1 MNDKLP
7 EAPKAAGNYVTV
19 KKIGDFIYTSGHV
32 PITDEKKIIGKIP
45 NEISI
50 EEGYD
55 AASLCAELAIA
66 SLLTISDIK
75 KLIPVNVLGFVN
87 SSPDFID
94 QPRVLNGFTDKL
106 DEFFSEKPTRSAVGV
121 SSLPLNVCVEVQ
133 SVFYICLLYTSP
145 SPRDR
150 IRSRMP
156 SSA

>member
-45 NEISI
+45 NDISI
-50 EEGYD
+50 QEGYD
-55 AASLCAELAIA
+55 AASLCAELTIA

-75 KLIPVNVLGFVN
+75 KLIPVNVIGFVN
-87 SSPDFID
+87 SSSDFTD
-94 QPRVLNGFTDKL
+94 QPKVLNGFTDKL

-133 SVFYICLLYTSP
+133 SVFYINE
-145 SPRDR
+145 
-150 IRSRMP
+150 
-156 SSA
+156 

>member
-45 NEISI
+45 NDISI

-55 AASLCAELAIA
+55 AASLCAELTIA

-87 SSPDFID
+87 SSSDFTD
-94 QPRVLNGFTDKL
+94 QPKVLNGFTDKL
-106 DEFFSEKPTRSAVGV
+106 DAFFSEKPTRSAGGV

-133 SVFYICLLYTSP
+133 SVFYINE
-145 SPRDR
+145 
-150 IRSRMP
+150 
-156 SSA
+156 

>member
-32 PITDEKKIIGKIP
+32 PITNDKKITGKIP
-45 NEISI
+45 SEISI
-50 EEGYD
+50 DEGYD
-55 AASLCAELAIA
+55 AASLCAELTIA

-87 SSPDFID
+87 SSSDFTD
-94 QPRVLNGFTDKL
+94 QPKVLNGFTDKL

-133 SVFYICLLYTSP
+133 TVFYINE
-145 SPRDR
+145 
-150 IRSRMP
+150 
-156 SSA
+156 

>member
-45 NEISI
+45 NDISI

-55 AASLCAELAIA
+55 AASLCAELTIA
-66 SLLTISDIK
+66 SLITISDIK

-87 SSPDFID
+87 SSSDFTD
-94 QPRVLNGFTDKL
+94 QPKVLNGFTDKL

-133 SVFYICLLYTSP
+133 SVFYINE
-145 SPRDR
+145 
-150 IRSRMP
+150 
-156 SSA
+156 

>member
-55 AASLCAELAIA
+55 AASLCAELTIA
-66 SLLTISDIK
+66 SLLTISDVK
-75 KLIPVNVLGFVN
+75 KIIPVNVLGFVN

-94 QPRVLNGFTDKL
+94 QPKVLNGFTDKL

-133 SVFYICLLYTSP
+133 TVFYINE
-145 SPRDR
+145 
-150 IRSRMP
+150 
-156 SSA
+156 

>member
-50 EEGYD
+50 EVGYD
-55 AASLCAELAIA
+55 AASLCAELTIA

-133 SVFYICLLYTSP
+133 TVFYINE
-145 SPRDR
+145 
-150 IRSRMP
+150 
-156 SSA
+156 

>member
-32 PITDEKKIIGKIP
+32 PITDEKKNIGRIP
-45 NEISI
+45 NDISI

-55 AASLCAELAIA
+55 AASLCAELTIA

-87 SSPDFID
+87 SSSDFTD
-94 QPRVLNGFTDKL
+94 QPKVLNGFTDKL

-133 SVFYICLLYTSP
+133 SVFYINE
-145 SPRDR
+145 
-150 IRSRMP
+150 
-156 SSA
+156 

>member
-45 NEISI
+45 NDISI

-55 AASLCAELAIA
+55 AASLCAELTIA

-87 SSPDFID
+87 SSSDFTD
-94 QPRVLNGFTDKL
+94 QPKVLYGFTDKL

-133 SVFYICLLYTSP
+133 SVFYINE
-145 SPRDR
+145 
-150 IRSRMP
+150 
-156 SSA
+156 

>member
-32 PITDEKKIIGKIP
+32 PITEEKKIIGKIP

-55 AASLCAELAIA
+55 AASLCAELTIA

-87 SSPDFID
+87 SSSDFTG
-94 QPRVLNGFTDKL
+94 QPQVLNGFTDKL

-133 SVFYICLLYTSP
+133 SVFYINE
-145 SPRDR
+145 
-150 IRSRMP
+150 
-156 SSA
+156 

>member
-45 NEISI
+45 NDISI

-55 AASLCAELAIA
+55 AASLCAELTIA

-133 SVFYICLLYTSP
+133 TVFYINE
-145 SPRDR
+145 
-150 IRSRMP
+150 
-156 SSA
+156 

>member
-32 PITDEKKIIGKIP
+32 PITDEKKTIGKIP

-55 AASLCAELAIA
+55 AASLCAELTIA

-75 KLIPVNVLGFVN
+75 ELIPVNVLGFVN
-87 SSPDFID
+87 SSSDFTD
-94 QPRVLNGFTDKL
+94 QPKVLNGFTDKL

-133 SVFYICLLYTSP
+133 SVFYINE
-145 SPRDR
+145 
-150 IRSRMP
+150 
-156 SSA
+156 

>member
-32 PITDEKKIIGKIP
+32 PITDEKKTIGKIP

-55 AASLCAELAIA
+55 AASLCAELTIA

-133 SVFYICLLYTSP
+133 TVFYINE
-145 SPRDR
+145 
-150 IRSRMP
+150 
-156 SSA
+156 

>member
-32 PITDEKKIIGKIP
+32 PITDEKKTIGKIP
-45 NEISI
+45 NEISV

-55 AASLCAELAIA
+55 AASLCAELTIA
-66 SLLTISDIK
+66 SLLTTSDIK

-87 SSPDFID
+87 CTSDFTD
-94 QPRVLNGFTDKL
+94 QPKVLNGFTDKL

-133 SVFYICLLYTSP
+133 SVFYINE
-145 SPRDR
+145 
-150 IRSRMP
+150 
-156 SSA
+156 

>member
-45 NEISI
+45 NDISI

-55 AASLCAELAIA
+55 AASVCAELTIA

-133 SVFYICLLYTSP
+133 SVFYINE
-145 SPRDR
+145 
-150 IRSRMP
+150 
-156 SSA
+156 

>member
-55 AASLCAELAIA
+55 AASLCAELTIA

-87 SSPDFID
+87 SLPDFID

-133 SVFYICLLYTSP
+133 TVFYINE
-145 SPRDR
+145 
-150 IRSRMP
+150 
-156 SSA
+156 

>member
-55 AASLCAELAIA
+55 AASLCAELTIA

-75 KLIPVNVLGFVN
+75 KLIPVSVLGFVN
-87 SSPDFID
+87 SSSDFTD
-94 QPRVLNGFTDKL
+94 QPKVLNGFTDKL

-133 SVFYICLLYTSP
+133 SVFYINE
-145 SPRDR
+145 
-150 IRSRMP
+150 
-156 SSA
+156 

>member
-7 EAPKAAGNYVTV
+7 EAPKAVGNYVTV

-45 NEISI
+45 NDISI

-55 AASLCAELAIA
+55 AASLCAELTIA

-87 SSPDFID
+87 SSSDFID

-133 SVFYICLLYTSP
+133 SVFYINE
-145 SPRDR
+145 
-150 IRSRMP
+150 
-156 SSA
+156 

>member
-19 KKIGDFIYTSGHV
+19 KKISDFIYTSGHV

-55 AASLCAELAIA
+55 AASLCAELTIA

-87 SSPDFID
+87 SSSDFTD
-94 QPRVLNGFTDKL
+94 QPKVLNGFTDKL

-133 SVFYICLLYTSP
+133 TVFYINE
-145 SPRDR
+145 
-150 IRSRMP
+150 
-156 SSA
+156 

>member
-19 KKIGDFIYTSGHV
+19 RKIGDFIYTSGHV
-32 PITDEKKIIGKIP
+32 PITDDKKIIGKFPID
-45 NEISI
+45 ISI

-55 AASLCAELAIA
+55 AASLCAELTIA
-66 SLLTISDIK
+66 SLLTITDIK

-87 SSPDFID
+87 SSSDFTD
-94 QPRVLNGFTDKL
+94 QPKVLNGFTDKL

-133 SVFYICLLYTSP
+133 SVFYINE
-145 SPRDR
+145 
-150 IRSRMP
+150 
-156 SSA
+156 

>member
-55 AASLCAELAIA
+55 AASLCAELTIA

-87 SSPDFID
+87 CTSDFTD
-94 QPRVLNGFTDKL
+94 QPNVLNGFTDKL

-133 SVFYICLLYTSP
+133 SVFYINE
-145 SPRDR
+145 
-150 IRSRMP
+150 
-156 SSA
+156 

>member
-55 AASLCAELAIA
+55 AASLCAELTIA

-87 SSPDFID
+87 ASSDFTD
-94 QPRVLNGFTDKL
+94 QPKVLNGFTDKL

-133 SVFYICLLYTSP
+133 SVFYINE
-145 SPRDR
+145 
-150 IRSRMP
+150 
-156 SSA
+156 

>member
-32 PITDEKKIIGKIP
+32 PITDEKKITGKIP

-55 AASLCAELAIA
+55 AASLCAELTIA

-87 SSPDFID
+87 SSSDFTD
-94 QPRVLNGFTDKL
+94 QPKVLNGFTDKL

-133 SVFYICLLYTSP
+133 SVFYINE
-145 SPRDR
+145 
-150 IRSRMP
+150 
-156 SSA
+156 

>member
-19 KKIGDFIYTSGHV
+19 KKIGDFLYTSGHV

-55 AASLCAELAIA
+55 AASLCAELTIA

-87 SSPDFID
+87 SSSDFTD
-94 QPRVLNGFTDKL
+94 QPKVLNGFTDKL

-133 SVFYICLLYTSP
+133 SVFYINE
-145 SPRDR
+145 
-150 IRSRMP
+150 
-156 SSA
+156 

>member
-32 PITDEKKIIGKIP
+32 PITDEKKTIGKIP

-55 AASLCAELAIA
+55 AAALCAELTIA

-87 SSPDFID
+87 CTSDFTD
-94 QPRVLNGFTDKL
+94 QPKVLNGFTDKL

-133 SVFYICLLYTSP
+133 SVFYINE
-145 SPRDR
+145 
-150 IRSRMP
+150 
-156 SSA
+156 

>member
-45 NEISI
+45 NDISI

-55 AASLCAELAIA
+55 AASVCAELTIA

-87 SSPDFID
+87 SSSDFTD
-94 QPRVLNGFTDKL
+94 QPKVLNGFTDKL

-133 SVFYICLLYTSP
+133 TVFYINE
-145 SPRDR
+145 
-150 IRSRMP
+150 
-156 SSA
+156 

>member
-1 MNDKLP
+1 LKNYQKMNDKLP

-55 AASLCAELAIA
+55 AASLCAELTIA

-87 SSPDFID
+87 SSSDFTD
-94 QPRVLNGFTDKL
+94 QPKVLNGFTDKL

-133 SVFYICLLYTSP
+133 SVFYINE
-145 SPRDR
+145 
-150 IRSRMP
+150 
-156 SSA
+156 